1 MITQELMQAAM
12 QDRMMEAA
20 RLQVEREAR
29 ALPEDRSSVRR
40 ARVGEGRRLR
50 LPSFVA
56 HVLRSAASL

>member
-12 QDRMMEAA
+12 QDRMMAA

-56 HVLRSAASL
+56 HVVRSAASL